1 MQCRPRVSE
10 QVRGEPVDVS
20 PPTPAAVLLRHPH
33 SHAVLPHHHH
43 HLLLHP
49 RNESGFHSELNEAS
63 QVCFIFPAPAADK
76 ALETVVRT

>member
-20 PPTPAAVLLRHPH
+20 PPPPAAVLLRHPH
-33 SHAVLPHHHH
+33 SHAALLHHHH

-49 RNESGFHSELNEAS
+49 RNESGFPSELKEAS
-63 QVCFIFPAPAADK
+63 QVCFIFPALAADK